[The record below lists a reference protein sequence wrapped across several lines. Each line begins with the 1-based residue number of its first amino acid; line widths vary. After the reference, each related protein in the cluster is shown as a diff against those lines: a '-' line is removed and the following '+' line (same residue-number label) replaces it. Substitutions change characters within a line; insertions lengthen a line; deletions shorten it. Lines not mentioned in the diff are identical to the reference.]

1 MWLCLGAAVALVLL
15 RSAVPTLW
23 ETAFNSD
30 QAIVGLMAKHLSEGR
45 AFPLFFYGQ
54 NYMLG
59 VQSWI
64 AVPFFWAG
72 GPTIAMLRLPLVLV
86 NAGVAVALVV
96 VFARFGM
103 RPALALVAALPVIVT
118 TPVVSE
124 ALLETIGAS
133 IEPLAYVL
141 ILWGLR
147 RRPLVFGTVFC
158 LACLHREFVVF
169 VAPALLVAQWREG
182 PLWRPAEIGRV
193 AVGFAAVWIL
203 VDVLKRTVNAY
214 GPPGGEHA
222 SASLVLQAQQIGM
235 WLSAAPGPYID
246 RLVQATTWGL
256 PDMLGLRS
264 HRLSEYGVLGGFQ
277 AGSRTAGIALG
288 AALIVSTVRLLTA
301 SARRTSARSTSHV
314 ARSTSH
320 VCYLAV
326 IAVLTLLAYGLNSGI
341 DASAPPVVRYL
352 LFALFLPC
360 AILAAFFARERAAAV
375 RISVAVLVCVWAA
388 LTVTDTGRLLRV
400 YVVSPP
406 TNPHREIA
414 DDLVSHHVRFARAG
428 YWDAYL
434 VTFLSRERVIV
445 ASTEKVR
452 ISAYQAR
459 VDENASNAVV
469 LRRQPC
475 SSGPLVAAWCIE
487 DPYGRYRR

>member
-1 MWLCLGAAVALVLL
+1 MWLCVSAAVALVLL

-64 AVPFFWAG
+64 AVPFFWVG

-96 VFARFGM
+96 MFARLGM
-103 RPALALVAALPVIVT
+103 RPALALVAALPMIVT

-124 ALLETIGAS
+124 ALVETIGAS
-133 IEPLAYVL
+133 VEPFAYVL

-147 RRPLVFGTVFC
+147 GRPLVFGTVFC
-158 LACLHREFVVF
+158 LAFLHREFVLF

-182 PLWRPAEIGRV
+182 SLWRPGEVGRA

-214 GPPGGEHA
+214 GPSGGEHA
-222 SASLVLQAQQIGM
+222 SASLLLQAQQIGR
-235 WLSAAPGPYID
+235 WLSATPGPYLE
-246 RLVQATTWGL
+246 RVAQVMTWGL
-256 PDMLGLRS
+256 PDMLGMS
-264 HRLSEYGVLGGFQ
+264 PYEPFPEYGVFGLDV
-277 AGSRTAGIALG
+277 AGSYIAGLALG
-288 AALIVSTVRLLTA
+288 AALAVSAIRLLA
-301 SARRTSARSTSHV
+301 ALRTSARSTS
-314 ARSTSH
+314 ARSTYFPL
-320 VCYLAV
+320 YLAMV
-326 IAVLTLLAYGLNSGI
+326 AIFTVLAYGLNNGI
-341 DASAPPVVRYL
+341 DPSAAPIVRYL
-352 LFALFLPC
+352 LFALLLPS
-360 AILAAFFARERAAAV
+360 AILAAFFAREHVPLV
-375 RISVAVLVCVWAA
+375 RTSVAVFVVVWAA
-388 LTVTDTGRLLRV
+388 LTTADTARLLKR
-400 YVVSPP
+400 YETSPP
-406 TNPHREIA
+406 PNPHRVVA
-414 DDLVSHHVRFARAG
+414 DYLTAHKIRFGRAG

-434 VTFLSRERVIV
+434 VTFLSRERVIL
-445 ASTEKVR
+445 ASTGKVR
-452 ISAYQAR
+452 ISSYQRR
-459 VDENASNAVV
+459 VEENASNAVF

-475 SSGPLVAAWCIE
+475 SSGTPVAAWCIE

>member
-1 MWLCLGAAVALVLL
+1 MWLCFGAAVGLVLL

-86 NAGVAVALVV
+86 NVGVAVALVV
-96 VFARFGM
+96 MFARLGM
-103 RPALALVAALPVIVT
+103 RPALALVAALPLIVT

-133 IEPLAYVL
+133 IEPFAYVL
-141 ILWGLR
+141 MLWGLR
-147 RRPLVFGTVFC
+147 RRPLVFGALFC

-182 PLWRPAEIGRV
+182 SLWRPAEIGRA

-222 SASLVLQAQQIGM
+222 SASLVLQAQQLGM
-235 WLSAAPGPYID
+235 WLSAAPGPYLG
-246 RLVQATTWGL
+246 RLGQAATWGL
-256 PDMLGLRS
+256 PDMLGMLPQQPYP
-264 HRLSEYGVLGGFQ
+264 EYGVFGLDV
-277 AGSRTAGIALG
+277 AGSRVAGIALG
-288 AALIVSTVRLLTA
+288 VALAVCAIRLLAVSRA
-301 SARRTSARSTSHV
+301 SARRTPHV
-314 ARSTSH
+314 ARRTCFPLFLS
-320 VCYLAV
+320 V
-326 IAVLTLLAYGLNSGI
+326 IAILTLLAYGLNTGI
-341 DASAPPVVRYL
+341 DPSAAPVVRYL
-352 LFALFLPC
+352 LFGLLLPC
-360 AILAAFFARERAAAV
+360 AVLAAFFARERVAFVRTGVALLVCGWAAV
-375 RISVAVLVCVWAA
+375 TMV
-388 LTVTDTGRLLRV
+388 DTGRLLHL
-400 YVVSPP
+400 YVTSPP
-406 TNPHREIA
+406 PNPHREVA
-414 DDLVSHHVRFARAG
+414 DYLTAHHIRFGRAG

-434 VTFLSRERVIV
+434 VTFLSRERVIL
-445 ASTEKVR
+445 ASTGKVR
-452 ISAYQAR
+452 ISSYQAR
-459 VDENASNAVV
+459 VEENASNAVF

-475 SSGPLVAAWCIE
+475 SSGTLVAAWCIE
-487 DPYGRYRR
+487 DPYGRSRR

>member
-1 MWLCLGAAVALVLL
+1 MWLCLGAAVGLVLL

-96 VFARFGM
+96 MFARLGM
-103 RPALALVAALPVIVT
+103 RPALAFVAALPLIVT

-133 IEPLAYVL
+133 IEPFAYVL
-141 ILWGLR
+141 LLWGLR
-147 RRPLVFGTVFC
+147 RRPLLFGIVFC

-182 PLWRPAEIGRV
+182 SLWRPVEIGRA
-193 AVGFAAVWIL
+193 AVGFVAVWIL
-203 VDVLKRTVNAY
+203 VDVLKRTINAY

-222 SASLVLQAQQIGM
+222 SASLLLQAQQIGM
-235 WLSAAPGPYID
+235 WLSAEPSPYFD
-246 RLVQATTWGL
+246 RLVQATTWAL
-256 PDMLGLRS
+256 PDMLGMRS
-264 HRLSEYGVLGGFQ
+264 FPLSEYGVLGGLA
-277 AGSRTAGIALG
+277 AGSRAAGIALA
-288 AALIVSTVRLLTA
+288 AALAVSAIRLLLP
-301 SARRTSARSTSHV
+301 ARSTSARSTPHV
-314 ARSTSH
+314 ARRTSH
-320 VCYLAV
+320 VLYLAV

-341 DASAPPVVRYL
+341 DASAPPVGTVPAVLFVPALCDPRGILCWRARRDRSRRRGCSHVRVGRIDSDGYRPAAAGL
-352 LFALFLPC
+352 RG
-360 AILAAFFARERAAAV
+360 LAAAE
-375 RISVAVLVCVWAA
+375 
-388 LTVTDTGRLLRV
+388 
-400 YVVSPP
+400 
-406 TNPHREIA
+406 
-414 DDLVSHHVRFARAG
+414 
-428 YWDAYL
+428 
-434 VTFLSRERVIV
+434 
-445 ASTEKVR
+445 ST
-452 ISAYQAR
+452 
-459 VDENASNAVV
+459 
-469 LRRQPC
+469 P
-475 SSGPLVAAWCIE
+475 
-487 DPYGRYRR
+487 